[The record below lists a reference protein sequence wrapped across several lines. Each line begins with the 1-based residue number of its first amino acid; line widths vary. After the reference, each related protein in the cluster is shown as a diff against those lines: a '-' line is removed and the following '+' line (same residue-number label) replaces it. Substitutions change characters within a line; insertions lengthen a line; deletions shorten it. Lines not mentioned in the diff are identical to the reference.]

1 MEQPISGAW
10 SSFSIEPEYFE
21 GRTWYICVGIQVT
34 RGATLTT
41 LYESLDANKTSLDF
55 KTRRKFLCFP
65 GPGSTTP
72 LDVDGVMHYHTVEN
86 LQFFLN
92 YNEGCQSGM
101 HTAQLYELVAL
112 GALTQLTQ
120 RISLLR
126 RCSSGGN
133 RSI

>member
-1 MEQPISGAW
+1 MGTPEEGAVISEVATRATWRWRVGLVVLGFFAGLLRQGDGDEEAASTELVTW
-10 SSFSIEPEYFE
+10 SNPF
-21 GRTWYICVGIQVT
+21 QVT

-92 YNEGCQSGM
+92 YNEGCQ
-101 HTAQLYELVAL
+101 TDLQ
-112 GALTQLTQ
+112 T
-120 RISLLR
+120 
-126 RCSSGGN
+126 
-133 RSI
+133 